1 MSKFERFEDIEAW
14 KEGCR
19 LTARIYEITRNTN
32 FSKDWGLKDQIQ
44 RAAVSVPSNISE
56 GFERGSRKEFIRFL
70 FIAKGSAG
78 ELRTQLYIAKR
89 LEYIDKKTFDELV
102 DMAKHVSSLIGNL
115 IKYLK
120 RVNVGTCER

>member
-1 MSKFERFEDIEAW
+1 MSKFERFEDIESW

-19 LTARIYEITRNTN
+19 LTTRIYEITRNTN

-70 FIAKGSAG
+70 VIA
-78 ELRTQLYIAKR
+78 Q
-89 LEYIDKKTFDELV
+89 
-102 DMAKHVSSLIGNL
+102 
-115 IKYLK
+115 
-120 RVNVGTCER
+120 